1 LFNLGLDDCITNLVP
16 VESSLLFKTN
26 MLAPFVDQM
35 YTCCVVGKLFHV
47 THIRF
52 DIAFAIGMCTRFVT
66 KPQVLH
72 LKVAFT
78 IFRYLK
84 HIANLCLLYHGGENV
99 MPHGYSDS
107 DYQGNLNE
115 RKSTSSYVISLGTA
129 PTS

>member
-1 LFNLGLDDCITNLVP
+1 MLV
-16 VESSLLFKTN
+16 
-26 MLAPFVDQM
+26 PFVDQI
-35 YTCCVVGKLFHV
+35 YNCCVVGKLFHV

-52 DIAFAIGMCTRFVT
+52 DIAFATGLCTRFVT

-99 MPHGYSDS
+99 MPHGYFDS
-107 DYQGNLNE
+107 DYQGNLDE
-115 RKSTSSYVISLGTA
+115 RKSTSSYVVSLGTA